1 MVKRLV
7 DIDDG
12 VLEDARAVLGTVTLK
27 DTVNRA
33 LREAVQTARR
43 QSLTSEGLQRVGDL
57 LTDLGDPEV
66 MARAWE

>member
-7 DIDDG
+7 DIDDE

-33 LREAVQTARR
+33 LRETVQTARR

-57 LTDLGDPEV
+57 LGDLGDPEV